1 MDLSF
6 ITATVFS
13 LSSVAVFMT
22 SFLVCLIIVAT
33 ERLHRGRSAREEHL
47 SAVQALHKFPVPRI
61 GGLAVLAGLMVA
73 TLTGPYGFQGL
84 LHLAVIAAPM
94 LVLGLDE
101 DMGRG
106 ASPRER
112 LLGVALSTAIAM
124 AVLGVWI
131 TDADLAGLDWALA
144 STPVAIAFTLLLVV
158 GTSHAFNII
167 DGLNGLSVGFASLA
181 ALSLAIF
188 ALRSGDFGLA
198 GLVLLTLPAF
208 LGFLAWNFPFG
219 RLFLGDAGAYATGF
233 LMVWV
238 GIVLVQRHQDLSPWA
253 VFLVFL
259 WPIAET
265 LFSMARR
272 VVRRISVSTPDAGH
286 VHHLLYRALCA
297 RWPGLRC
304 EIANPIAA
312 VLVLLPASVPMVVG
326 LMQPQTAGPGEVALL
341 LALFGLFAM
350 VLQNVVTAWEK
361 KVSAM
366 SKTTVQEGRP

>member
-1 MDLSF
+1 MDITFIVGTIFSF
-6 ITATVFS
+6 ESGSVF
-13 LSSVAVFMT
+13 VT

-33 ERLHRGRSAREEHL
+33 ERLHRDRSARTEHL
-47 SAVQALHKFPVPRI
+47 AAVQAVHKSPVPRI
-61 GGLAVLAGLMVA
+61 GGLGVLAGLSVA

-84 LHLAVIAAPM
+84 LYLAVIAAPM
-94 LVLGLDE
+94 LALGLDE
-101 DMGRG
+101 DMGKG

-112 LLGVALSTAIAM
+112 LLAVALSTAIAM
-124 AVLGVWI
+124 ALLGVWVNR
-131 TDADLAGLDWALA
+131 TDVSGIDWALA
-144 STPVAIAFTLLLVV
+144 STPVAMAFTLLLVV

-181 ALSLAIF
+181 ALSLAVF
-188 ALRSGDFGLA
+188 AVRSGDVGLA
-198 GLVLLTLPAF
+198 ALVLLTLPAF

-259 WPIAET
+259 WPISET
-265 LFSMARR
+265 LFSMGRR
-272 VVRRISVSTPDAGH
+272 VARRISVSTPDAGH
-286 VHHLLYRALCA
+286 VHHLVYRALCA

-304 EIANPIAA
+304 EIANPLAA
-312 VLVLLPASVPMVVG
+312 VLVLLPASVPMIVG
-326 LMQPQTAGPGEVALL
+326 LMRPQTAGPGEVALL

-350 VLQNVVTAWEK
+350 VLQNVVTTLEK

-366 SKTTVQEGRP
+366 SKAAVQEGRS